1 MKLRDIQD
9 VHKKFT
15 QNRSAGTANKAREKA
30 REYIDGAY
38 TQQYN
43 QLWEY
48 YEEFRMASPSNTI
61 LMKVHTFNEGDLA
74 VKMDLVYR
82 VPYFERLYICLE
94 GCKKGFLTGCRPII
108 GLDVYHLKT
117 KSGGQLITAIA
128 RHPNE
133 EYFPLAYAIVEGL
146 VQTFIDN
153 QPQYEHRIC
162 YRHLYNNFKK
172 NHLGVLIKNLFW
184 KAVKA
189 TYKTKFDR
197 VMDELKEIDED
208 AHNWLCSPGAPPQ
221 PWTSSSSPFAPDQTN
236 MHSSS
241 SPSAP
246 YQYTMHSFTP
256 SAPFQS
262 WEIVDLERA
271 IDYGGD
277 KERVVVVAVIAQI
290 GLGLMDTEPLAE
302 DKNVI
307 ADSSIGGES
316 GIYEVDANQ
325 EPYEGMLFESEEA
338 AKAFYDEYA
347 KRLGFLTR
355 IVSSRKSERDGSII
369 SRRLACNKEG
379 FNVNSQRR
387 GQVRIRKRE
396 SKREGCMAMF
406 LVKREKPGRW
416 VVTKFVRDHNHP
428 LVICSE
434 KGRPTP
440 DEKDRRIRELSS
452 ELHRANQHLA
462 SCREQLHTFMTY
474 VEEHT
479 ECLSRTVEDVVH
491 RIREV
496 ESEDPK
502 PSQYS

>member
-1 MKLRDIQD
+1 
-9 VHKKFT
+9 
-15 QNRSAGTANKAREKA
+15 
-30 REYIDGAY
+30 
-38 TQQYN
+38 
-43 QLWEY
+43 
-48 YEEFRMASPSNTI
+48 
-61 LMKVHTFNEGDLA
+61 
-74 VKMDLVYR
+74 
-82 VPYFERLYICLE
+82 
-94 GCKKGFLTGCRPII
+94 
-108 GLDVYHLKT
+108 
-117 KSGGQLITAIA
+117 
-128 RHPNE
+128 
-133 EYFPLAYAIVEGL
+133 
-146 VQTFIDN
+146 
-153 QPQYEHRIC
+153 
-162 YRHLYNNFKK
+162 
-172 NHLGVLIKNLFW
+172 
-184 KAVKA
+184 
-189 TYKTKFDR
+189 
-197 VMDELKEIDED
+197 
-208 AHNWLCSPGAPPQ
+208 
-221 PWTSSSSPFAPDQTN
+221 
-236 MHSSS
+236 
-241 SPSAP
+241 
-246 YQYTMHSFTP
+246 
-256 SAPFQS
+256 
-262 WEIVDLERA
+262 
-271 IDYGGD
+271 
-277 KERVVVVAVIAQI
+277 
-290 GLGLMDTEPLAE
+290 MDTEPLAE

-428 LVICSE
+428 LVISSE

-462 SCREQLHTFMTY
+462 SCREQLRTFMTY

-479 ECLSRTVEDVVH
+479 ECLSRTVEGVVH

-496 ESEDPK
+496 ESEDQK